1 MGVTLTSK
9 TIASTY
15 QGLLKLSDNTP
26 LTTVYKI
33 VTDGFGNES
42 ALRVSSI
49 GVSAVKLYSEMDA
62 VDIAGDAN
70 GSVVVTRN
78 YLQTINLGGVTSVN
92 ALTGVVQLDLGFDP
106 STGVLTLTG
115 GASVNIGTN
124 TVAGTDGYISKFSD
138 ADSIVDSIIV
148 EESGKIGIG
157 VTLPKSKLDVSG
169 GLKIADDADL
179 PTADKVG
186 TMRYREVFISGS
198 DYESLCDMCMRTT
211 SGYEWV
217 NIVTNT
223 FQSL

>member
-115 GASVNIGTN
+115 GASVN
-124 TVAGTDGYISKFSD
+124 
-138 ADSIVDSIIV
+138 
-148 EESGKIGIG
+148 
-157 VTLPKSKLDVSG
+157 KSKLDVSG